1 MAKKRTASKAKRK
14 PLQFNKHDMLGVMSC
29 ISLLVYALG
38 LFYISL
44 SDLGLVDAAY
54 AVVLLYTVYKV
65 IYRRK
70 ELSVIEWM
78 VSAIVN
84 LLIAVSFVIGFI
96 VGLSVLV

>member
-78 VSAIVN
+78 ISAIVN